1 MEDKMIIL
9 AIDPGPEK
17 SAWVVYHPESL
28 NPIWESG
35 IEENDALIQRFID
48 GREPICYMDYGDYE
62 IVVDEVVIEMVASY
76 GMAVGASV
84 FETCVTIGRFV
95 QLFTRLPVNMMYRK
109 DVKMHL
115 CHSMRAKDAN
125 IRQAI
130 IDRLGPPGTKKHPG
144 KTFGVKAD
152 IWAALACA
160 VTFADTRP
168 KGEADGR

>member
-1 MEDKMIIL
+1 MMFL

-17 SAWVVYHPESL
+17 SAWVLYNPESQE
-28 NPIWESG
+28 PIINMG
-35 IEENDALIQRFID
+35 IEENEALIDFF
-48 GREPICYMDYGDYE
+48 YE
-62 IVVDEVVIEMVASY
+62 YSDDERLDEVVIEMVASY